1 MTARAWFTV
10 EPDSGF
16 ARLVAMATFSIFD
29 WLALGWFLSNVALYS
44 FLVDWGPTRVYTLT
58 ARMGIER
65 RRWLEEMAR
74 RETRIMDVNI
84 GSGLQNGTAFFAS
97 SSLLAIG
104 AAFTLLTTDL
114 DFDAL
119 IVSMGLPHSDAPWEP
134 KALMLMGVYGYA
146 FFKFGWAH
154 RLFNYCSILL
164 GAVPPFD
171 AQDRAERRLA
181 LEKAI
186 RMNIIAGA
194 QFTRGLRAI
203 FMSVPLLLWF
213 AGPLFLA
220 ASITLVSAVLLHRQ
234 FNSPPLKCL
243 QLALGERQQAAGEP
257 DEQTEFSTKT

>member
-1 MTARAWFTV
+1 MS
-10 EPDSGF
+10 D
-16 ARLVAMATFSIFD
+16 FSIFD
-29 WLALGWFLSNVALYS
+29 WLALSWFVTNVALYA
-44 FLVDWGPTRVYTLT
+44 FLVDWGPTRVLTLT
-58 ARMGIER
+58 ARMAVER
-65 RRWLEEMAR
+65 RRWLEEMAH

-84 GSGLQNGTAFFAS
+84 GSGLQNGAAFFAS
-97 SSLLAIG
+97 SSLLAIV

-119 IVSMGLPHSDAPWEP
+119 ISSMGLPHSSAPWEP

-164 GAVPPFD
+164 GAVPSHDTPH
-171 AQDRAERRLA
+171 RAERRLA

-186 RMNIIAGA
+186 RMNIVAGA

-220 ASITLVSAVLLHRQ
+220 ASITLVSGVLLHRQ
-234 FNSPPLKCL
+234 FNSLPLRVL
-243 QLALGERQQAAGEP
+243 RLTLGEP
-257 DEQTEFSTKT
+257 DASARQTEQDR